1 MKNVSRNRERS
12 TNEICFFFF
21 FLFLIRAKRFF
32 SFFGFLLSP
41 SFFCFII
48 GIDAK
53 KKKENRKKNVR
64 EYTFAIEEK

>member
-21 FLFLIRAKRFF
+21 FYSSEEIF

-41 SFFCFII
+41 SFFCFVI

-64 EYTFAIEEK
+64 EYTFAIGEK

>member
-1 MKNVSRNRERS
+1 MCRGTVNDRLTRFV
-12 TNEICFFFF
+12 FFFF
-21 FLFLIRAKRFF
+21 FDSSEEIF

-64 EYTFAIEEK
+64 EYTFAIGEK

>member
-1 MKNVSRNRERS
+1 MCRGTVNDRLTRFV
-12 TNEICFFFF
+12 FFF
-21 FLFLIRAKRFF
+21 FLFLIRAKRFFLF

-41 SFFCFII
+41 SFFCFVI

-64 EYTFAIEEK
+64 EYTFAIGEK

>member
-1 MKNVSRNRERS
+1 MCRGTVNDRLTRFV
-12 TNEICFFFF
+12 FFFF
-21 FLFLIRAKRFF
+21 FFIFDSSEEIF

-41 SFFCFII
+41 SFFCFVI

-64 EYTFAIEEK
+64 EYTFAIGEK